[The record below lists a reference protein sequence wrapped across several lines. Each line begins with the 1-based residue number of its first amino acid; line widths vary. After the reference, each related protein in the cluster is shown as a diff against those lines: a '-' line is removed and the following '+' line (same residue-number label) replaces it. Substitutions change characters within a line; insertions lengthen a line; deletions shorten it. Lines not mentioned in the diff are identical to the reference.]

1 MSCHPHGSP
10 ASLFGCAQAYVRG
23 RIVKFLEE
31 PAFARS
37 LGVPQQTVQRATTA
51 ALQAK
56 AASTAAQ
63 QASGRYLQ
71 LVFRHACQ

>member
-1 MSCHPHGSP
+1 M
-10 ASLFGCAQAYVRG
+10 R
-23 RIVKFLEE
+23 FLEE
-31 PAFARS
+31 PMFARS
-37 LGVPQQTVQRATTA
+37 LGAPQAAVQRAVA
-51 ALQAK
+51 ATFQAR